1 MDAKLLS
8 SATPLLL
15 LLHLLLLLCM
25 QAWPVVEGLQLEV
38 TGRTT
43 KCIAEEIQSD
53 VLVVGDYKVVSTS
66 EDGLS
71 VTAKVTSPYGK
82 QLHHLENVHS
92 GQFAFTSKESGKYVA
107 CFWLQSAHP
116 NVHLNLALDWKTGVG
131 AKDWESIAKKEKLDG
146 MQLELRQ
153 LEEAV
158 GSIHKEMLYL
168 RDREAE
174 MRNLNELTNSRVGWF
189 GIMSLLVC
197 LGVAGWQL
205 WHLKTFFERKKL
217 L

>member
-66 EDGLS
+66 EDDLS
-71 VTAKVTSPYGK
+71 VTAKVRILS
-82 QLHHLENVHS
+82 VS
-92 GQFAFTSKESGKYVA
+92 
-107 CFWLQSAHP
+107 
-116 NVHLNLALDWKTGVG
+116 LALLVF
-131 AKDWESIAKKEKLDG
+131 
-146 MQLELRQ
+146 RPFF
-153 LEEAV
+153 
-158 GSIHKEMLYL
+158 GSLSLYL
-168 RDREAE
+168 CCYFFFPLINESDRCCD
-174 MRNLNELTNSRVGWF
+174 RCCDRCSHCQLSFCNYLFIYWF
-189 GIMSLLVC
+189 
-197 LGVAGWQL
+197 
-205 WHLKTFFERKKL
+205 
-217 L
+217 

>member
-71 VTAKVTSPYGK
+71 VTAKVRILS
-82 QLHHLENVHS
+82 VS
-92 GQFAFTSKESGKYVA
+92 VSVA
-107 CFWLQSAHP
+107 
-116 NVHLNLALDWKTGVG
+116 
-131 AKDWESIAKKEKLDG
+131 
-146 MQLELRQ
+146 
-153 LEEAV
+153 
-158 GSIHKEMLYL
+158 
-168 RDREAE
+168 
-174 MRNLNELTNSRVGWF
+174 
-189 GIMSLLVC
+189 LLVFRLFFGSLSMYLC
-197 LGVAGWQL
+197 CDRCCDRCSHCQL
-205 WHLKTFFERKKL
+205 SFCNYLFIYWF
-217 L
+217 